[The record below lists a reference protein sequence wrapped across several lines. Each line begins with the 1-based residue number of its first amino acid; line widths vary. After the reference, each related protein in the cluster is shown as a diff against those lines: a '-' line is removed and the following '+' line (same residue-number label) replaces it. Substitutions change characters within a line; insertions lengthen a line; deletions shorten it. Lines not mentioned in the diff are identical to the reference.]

1 MMRIIAIITILGFL
15 FSCGGSSASQETSN
29 ETTTTETADKTTSET
44 STEEAIA
51 DTARLTIEGND
62 LMQFNK
68 DLLEV
73 YEGQVVELTLK
84 HVGEMSVEAMGHNW
98 VLLTQGTDKSTFGNA
113 AVSAKAN
120 GYIPQDMEE
129 NVIAYTKTIGGGE
142 STTITFDAP
151 SAGYYDF
158 LCSFPGHY
166 GVMQG
171 SFTVKPR

>member
-1 MMRIIAIITILGFL
+1 MRIIVIIAILGLL
-15 FSCGGSSASQETSN
+15 FSCGGGSSSSKTDEAQGENEAGIEAAAEEAAS
-29 ETTTTETADKTTSET
+29 
-44 STEEAIA
+44 EAIA

-73 YEGQVVELTLK
+73 YEGQVVELTLE

-113 AVSAKAN
+113 AVSAKEN
-120 GYIPQDMEE
+120 GYIPTDMED
-129 NVIAYTKTIGGGE
+129 NIIAYTKTIGGGE
-142 STTITFDAP
+142 RTTIVFEAP
-151 SAGYYDF
+151 AVGYYDF

-171 SFTVKPR
+171 TFTVMPR